1 MTIHKTKAQTFMV
14 DVNVGAEIQMLLAK
28 ARLNNKVVKYT
39 SISDFVNQAIKE
51 KLAKEKTK

>member
-14 DVNVGAEIQMLLAK
+14 DVNVGAEIQLLLAN
-28 ARLNNKVVKYT
+28 ARVKNKVTYS

-51 KLAKEKTK
+51 KLAKEAKK